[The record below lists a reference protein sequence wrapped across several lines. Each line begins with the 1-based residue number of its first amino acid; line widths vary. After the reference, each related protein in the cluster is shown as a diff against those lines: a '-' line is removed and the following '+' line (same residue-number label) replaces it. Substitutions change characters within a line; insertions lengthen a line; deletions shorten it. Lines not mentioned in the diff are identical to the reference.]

1 MWNADTWCTCDTT
14 RTAEGLHPVY
24 LIAAYI
30 LMMEGEKKQ
39 TCRITVRVNKQQ
51 VAVYFFLSIAR

>member
-1 MWNADTWCTCDTT
+1 MWNADAWCTWDTT

-24 LIAAYI
+24 LITAHI

-39 TCRITVRVNKQQ
+39 TRRITVRVNKQQ
-51 VAVYFFLSIAR
+51 AGDDFFLYVAR